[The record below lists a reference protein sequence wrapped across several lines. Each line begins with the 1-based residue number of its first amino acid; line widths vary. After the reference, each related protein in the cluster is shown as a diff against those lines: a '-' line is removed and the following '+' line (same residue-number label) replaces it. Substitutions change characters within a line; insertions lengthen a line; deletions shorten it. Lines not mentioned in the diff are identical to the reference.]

1 MRKSSVQPAFN
12 RAEGQAS
19 PSPSD
24 ALRIHFSSRAAG
36 EEGELLGI
44 QTPRLG

>member
-1 MRKSSVQPAFN
+1 MQPLST
-12 RAEGQAS
+12 GQRDRL
-19 PSPSD
+19 PPHPPTRF
-24 ALRIHFSSRAAG
+24 RIHFSSRAAG